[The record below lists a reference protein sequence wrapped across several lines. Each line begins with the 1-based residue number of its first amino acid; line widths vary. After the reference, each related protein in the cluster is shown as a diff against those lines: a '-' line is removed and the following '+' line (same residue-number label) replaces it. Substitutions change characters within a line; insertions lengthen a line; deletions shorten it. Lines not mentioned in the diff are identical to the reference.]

1 MQLKQLK
8 LPAKL
13 TGKDASAPVGPDASD
28 KKAKESLVGLDI
40 SESGIAAARVSD
52 GRVRTAS
59 ITGVLPD
66 FMNEGEI
73 TDPAGLGAALAEFFA
88 ANGMPKK
95 VRMGVASP
103 RVVIR
108 TIELPLIG
116 DRKQLDA
123 AVRFQAQDHIPMP
136 LSEAVLDYQVLRTF
150 ESHGAQKLEVMLV
163 AASRGLVQG
172 LTDAAKRAGIK
183 LEGIDLSAFA
193 LIRVM
198 YPGAASEDETIAYVH
213 FGDMIGVTLGQGKV
227 CRFTRAT
234 ANGYEAMVSRLSE
247 RAKLTSEHARM
258 WIDYVGLE
266 APLASVEGDADVVRI
281 ARDEIE
287 GAVDSL
293 GNDVSAAIDFH
304 SAQETTTH
312 VSRVLLSGP
321 GAAVPG
327 VAAQLAQRLAMPV
340 DVPAPLGA
348 LDASSIEGSGLD
360 ERRLTLAA
368 GLALEEV
375 VAL

>member
-1 MQLKQLK
+1 MQLK
-8 LPAKL
+8 LPEQF
-13 TGKDASAPVGPDASD
+13 TRGKAAVAPDTD
-28 KKAKESLVGLDI
+28 KKKESLVGLDV
-40 SESGIAAARVSD
+40 SGTGIAAARVVD

-59 ITGVLPD
+59 LTGVLPD
-66 FMNEGEI
+66 FMADGEVS
-73 TDPAGLGAALAEFFA
+73 DPAGLGDVLAEFFA

-136 LSEAVLDYQVLRTF
+136 LSEAVLDYQVLRQF
-150 ESHGAQKLEVMLV
+150 QSGDAQKLEVMLV
-163 AASRGLVQG
+163 AASQGLVHG
-172 LTDAAKRAGIK
+172 VTEAAKRAGIK
-183 LEGIDLSAFA
+183 LQGIDLSAFA
-193 LIRVM
+193 LMRVL
-198 YPGAASEDETIAYVH
+198 YPGQASSNETIAYVH
-213 FGDMIGVTLGQGKV
+213 FGDMVGVTLGQGDV

-234 ANGYEAMVSRLSE
+234 ANGYEAMVGRLSE
-247 RAKLTSEHARM
+247 RAKLTREHARM
-258 WIDYVGLE
+258 WIDYVGVE
-266 APLASVEGDADVVRI
+266 APTASIEGDADVIRL

-287 GAVDSL
+287 AAVDSL

-304 SAQETTTH
+304 TAQESTAH
-312 VSRVLLSGP
+312 VTRVMLAGP
-321 GAAVPG
+321 GATIPG
-327 VAAQLAQRLAMPV
+327 VAAQLQQRLAMQV

-348 LDASSIEGSGLD
+348 LDASAIQGSGLD

>member
-1 MQLKQLK
+1 MQQLKDLQS
-8 LPAKL
+8 KL
-13 TGKDASAPVGPDASD
+13 TRGGGKTATATEAD
-28 KKAKESLVGLDI
+28 KRAKESLVGLDV
-40 SESGIAAARVSD
+40 SASGIAAARVSD

-59 ITGVLPD
+59 LTGVMPD
-66 FMNEGEI
+66 FMSDGEI
-73 TDPAGLGAALAEFFA
+73 SDPAGLGEALAEFFA

-108 TIELPLIG
+108 TIDLPMIG
-116 DRKQLDA
+116 DKKQMDA

-150 ESHGAQKLEVMLV
+150 QVGETQKQEVMLV

-183 LEGIDLSAFA
+183 LESIDLSAFA
-193 LIRVM
+193 LMRVM
-198 YPGAASEDETIAYVH
+198 YPGAVSDSETIAYVH
-213 FGDMIGVTLGQGKV
+213 FGDMVSVTLGQGRI

-234 ANGYEAMVSRLSE
+234 ANGYEAMVTRLVE
-247 RAKLTSEHARM
+247 RAKLTREHARM

-266 APLASVEGDADVVRI
+266 APLPSIQGDVDVVRI

-287 GAVDSL
+287 AAVDSL

-304 SAQETTTH
+304 SAQESAAH
-312 VSRVLLSGP
+312 VTRVLISGP
-321 GAAVPG
+321 GAAIPG
-327 VAAQLAQRLAMPV
+327 VAPQLQQRLAMPV

-348 LDASSIEGSGLD
+348 LDASSIGGAGLD

-375 VAL
+375 AAV